1 MCKCIYVS
9 KLDFICNPIKKFHVK
24 VYNVVKKL
32 RPHCHKNKAINKIV
46 ELKGLRENLWRKH
59 KRIKSDEEG
68 QLICCQIQ
76 KLVTK
81 IDELSKDI
89 KVCDFI
95 ENNTLKMKDNIKEF
109 SKEKNNKVKVKRKD
123 VYYR

>member
-1 MCKCIYVS
+1 MLS
-9 KLDFICNPIKKFHVK
+9 KISVPID
-24 VYNVVKKL
+24 
-32 RPHCHKNKAINKIV
+32 KIV